1 MNIEKLFE
9 NNKDWVE
16 KKLKSDS
23 DYFNRLANQQAPKYL
38 WIGCSDSR
46 VMANEI
52 IGLESG
58 ELFVHRNIANVV
70 VHTDMNCISVLHY
83 AVKVLKVEHVLVVGH
98 YGCGGV
104 KAAMSNQ
111 QFGLI
116 DNWLRNIK
124 DVYRKHEVELDGI
137 SDENNRFTRLCELNV
152 MEQVHNVCATSIVQ
166 NEWYNGS
173 KLTVHG
179 WIYDIQ
185 DGILKDLGV
194 SVGSK
199 AGLNKVYHTI

>member
-1 MNIEKLFE
+1 MKVDKLFE
-9 NNKDWVE
+9 NNKEWVSR
-16 KKLKSDS
+16 KLHSDP
-23 DYFNRLANQQAPKYL
+23 DYFNRLANQQSPKYL

-124 DVYRKHEVELDGI
+124 DVYRMHEQELDAI
-137 SDENNRFTRLCELNV
+137 LDEDERFKRLCELNV
-152 MEQVHNVCATSIVQ
+152 KEQVFNVCATTIIQ
-166 NEWYNGS
+166 NEWHNGS
-173 KLTVHG
+173 KLSVHG
-179 WIYDIQ
+179 WIYDIH
-185 DGILKDLGV
+185 DGILKDLDV
-194 SVGSK
+194 SINSK
-199 AGLNKVYHTI
+199 KQLNKVYHTI

>member
-1 MNIEKLFE
+1 MNVDKLFE
-9 NNKDWVE
+9 NNKDWVK
-16 KKLKSDS
+16 KKLHVDP
-23 DYFNRLANQQAPKYL
+23 DYFNRLANLQTPKYL

-124 DVYRKHEVELDGI
+124 DVYRTHEKELNDI
-137 SDENNRFTRLCELNV
+137 SNEDDRFKRLCELNV
-152 MEQVHNVCATSIVQ
+152 KEQVFNVCATSIIQ
-166 NEWYNGS
+166 NEWHSGS

-179 WIYDIQ
+179 WIYDIH

-194 SVGSK
+194 SVNSK
-199 AGLNKVYHTI
+199 KQLNSVYHII